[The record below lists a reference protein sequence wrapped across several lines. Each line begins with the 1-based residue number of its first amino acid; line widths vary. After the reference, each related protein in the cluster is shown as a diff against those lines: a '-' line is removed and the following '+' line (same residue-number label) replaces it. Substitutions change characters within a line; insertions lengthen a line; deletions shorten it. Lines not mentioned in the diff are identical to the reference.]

1 MCLIAFAIGASP
13 SCPLLLASNRDE
25 YLDRPTAALHRW
37 PLADGTPVL
46 AGRDLR
52 DGGTWLGVSAR
63 GRVAMLTNVRS
74 AQARTGRRSRGELP
88 ALWLQDSTDPHAL
101 SARINPAD
109 YGGFNL
115 VVGDIGSGRWT
126 WLSNRDPADPHQD
139 ESAPLHVQ
147 SLAPGVYGLS
157 NAALDTPWSKTR
169 RLKQALQAALSG
181 PQEAAEAL
189 LTGALSDTEV
199 VASDLLPRT
208 GVPPEVERALSSP
221 FVDLGARGYGTRS
234 SLLLQ
239 VSASSE
245 GWRADLRE
253 WTHSPDAAGRP
264 RWSTEPPRRLQ
275 LS

>member
-37 PLADGTPVL
+37 VLADGTPVL

-52 DGGTWLGVSAR
+52 DGGTWLGMSAS

-74 AQARTGRRSRGELP
+74 AEARTGRRSRGELP
-88 ALWLQDSTDPHAL
+88 SLWLQDSTDPDAL
-101 SARINPAD
+101 PGLIDPSA

-115 VVGDIGSGRWT
+115 VVGDVVSSQWR

-139 ESAPLHVQ
+139 QAAPLHVQ

-157 NAALDTPWSKTR
+157 NAALDTAWSKTV
-169 RLKQALQAALSG
+169 RLKQVLQAALG
-181 PQEAAEAL
+181 GTKEATEAL

-208 GVPPEVERALSSP
+208 GVPQEVERALSSP

-275 LS
+275 LP